1 MRNAE
6 FLRPSSIKRKPSTS
20 YDPNELNYLNEPKR
34 SKPLKR
40 KPINISGFRH
50 LYPFTS
56 HYLDLNGL
64 SYHYI
69 DEGEGDPIVMV
80 HGNPTWSFYFRELIK
95 ALSPQYRTI
104 VPDHIGCG
112 LSDKP
117 DSKNYDYRLKNRV
130 DDLEVLIQNLEVKE
144 KITLVLHDWGGFI
157 GMAYALRHPER
168 IGRFIVMNTAAF
180 LPPRGKPIPMVLKL
194 VRILKPF
201 ATLAVLGFNLF
212 AYGALFKNSYKGLP
226 DDVKSGLIAPYNCW
240 NNRIATLKF
249 VQDIHLVEKNPS
261 YGIVKQLDD
270 GLESFTNLPMLICW
284 GEHDFVFDLDYLSEW
299 QRRFPQAEVHRFPDA
314 GHYVLEDVPEKIIA
328 LTLAFLE
335 QHPL

>member
-1 MRNAE
+1 M
-6 FLRPSSIKRKPSTS
+6 KRKPV
-20 YDPNELNYLNEPKR
+20 D
-34 SKPLKR
+34 
-40 KPINISGFRH
+40 ISSFRH

-56 HYLDLNGL
+56 HYVDLNGL
-64 SYHYI
+64 KYHYI
-69 DEGEGDPIVMV
+69 DEGSGEPIVMV

-95 ALSPQYRTI
+95 TLSPQYRTI

-180 LPPRGKPIPMVLKL
+180 LPPRGKPIPMTLKL
-194 VRILKPF
+194 IRILRPF

-212 AYGALFKNSYKGLP
+212 AYGALFKSSYKGLP
-226 DDVKSGLIAPYNCW
+226 NDVKSGLIAPYNCW
-240 NNRIATLKF
+240 KNRIATLKF

-261 YGIVKQLDD
+261 YGIVKQIDD
-270 GLESFTNLPMLICW
+270 GLESFTNFPMLIFW
-284 GEHDFVFDLDYLSEW
+284 GEHDFVFDHDYLSEW
-299 QRRFPQAEVHRFPDA
+299 QRRFPEAEVHRFPDA
-314 GHYVLEDVPEKIIA
+314 GHYVLEDIPEKIIP
-328 LTLAFLE
+328 LTQDFLK